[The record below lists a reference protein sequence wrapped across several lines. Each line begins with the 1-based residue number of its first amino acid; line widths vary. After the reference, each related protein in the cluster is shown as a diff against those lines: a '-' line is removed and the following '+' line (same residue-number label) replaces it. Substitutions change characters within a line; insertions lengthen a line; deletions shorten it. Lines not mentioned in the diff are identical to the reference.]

1 MRPLRQWLAVRRLEV
16 VPSSLIVLPSGNLDK
31 ARIGI
36 VEAVGDFIACPG
48 RGVRPHDCRP
58 GDKVVYSSN
67 VDEYQ
72 TRHDGKFDLIE
83 EASVIGR
90 LYG

>member
-1 MRPLRQWLAVRRLEV
+1 MRPLRQWMAVRRLEV
-16 VPSSLIVLPSGNLDK
+16 VPSSLLVLPSGNLGK

-36 VEAVGDFIACPG
+36 VEAVGDAIGCKV
-48 RGVRPHDCRP
+48 RGFRPHDCRP
-58 GDKVVYSSN
+58 GDKVIYSSN
-67 VDEYQ
+67 VDEYR
-72 TRHDGKFDLIE
+72 TKNDGKLDLIE

>member
-1 MRPLRQWLAVRRLEV
+1 MRPLRQWLAVRRLETRA
-16 VPSSLIVLPSGNLDK
+16 SSMLILPSENLAS
-31 ARIGI
+31 ARVGI
-36 VEAVGDFIACPG
+36 VEAVGDFIECPG

-58 GDKVVYSSN
+58 GDKVIYSSN